1 LVPEGEFKSQTIYV
15 DMVERLE
22 HLSSSKEVKL
32 YLNTGWLLFSDIDTI
47 ESLMRSKKSVAD
59 SRKQYYFITTDKQKL
74 PPKM

>member
-47 ESLMRSKKSVAD
+47 ESLMRSKE
-59 SRKQYYFITTDKQKL
+59 RG
-74 PPKM
+74 

>member
-47 ESLMRSKKSVAD
+47 ESLMRSKRAWLIQGNNTISLRPISK
-59 SRKQYYFITTDKQKL
+59 KL

>member
-1 LVPEGEFKSQTIYV
+1 MNFSTAIECTGTASLVPEGEFKSQTIYV

-47 ESLMRSKKSVAD
+47 EFNAL
-59 SRKQYYFITTDKQKL
+59 
-74 PPKM
+74 